1 MGAWMGLGRG
11 GIEPLCC
18 LGMPSA
24 SIVRCAGGKTV
35 NAAGSWK
42 IMLHASWVPFV
53 ARDGFG
59 CKLSGP
65 VGNRRLAGNSGT
77 GASGL
82 TDPGRW
88 GTVASWSASP
98 AART

>member
-1 MGAWMGLGRG
+1 MAGGRGGTGSWLWGRGEVRPGPERADAEGATVSGEVKRREDSVGAWMGLGRG

-42 IMLHASWVPFV
+42 IMLHAS
-53 ARDGFG
+53 
-59 CKLSGP
+59 
-65 VGNRRLAGNSGT
+65 
-77 GASGL
+77 
-82 TDPGRW
+82 
-88 GTVASWSASP
+88 
-98 AART
+98 